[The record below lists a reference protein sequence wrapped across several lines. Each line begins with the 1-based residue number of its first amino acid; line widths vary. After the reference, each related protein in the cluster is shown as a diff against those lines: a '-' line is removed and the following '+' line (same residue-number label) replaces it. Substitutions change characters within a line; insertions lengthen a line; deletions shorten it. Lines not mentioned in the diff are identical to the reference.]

1 MLCFKVDTPH
11 MKHCLK
17 NVHTTGKQCSNHGTF
32 NVKGTANKPH
42 SLCGTAR
49 NASDVG
55 VNIRTIPQIFKD
67 VHIALQVNTINFKN
81 K

>member
-11 MKHCLK
+11 MEYCLK
-17 NVHTTGKQCSNHGTF
+17 NVHATGKQCSNYGTF

-49 NASDVG
+49 NAFHVD
-55 VNIRTIPQIFKD
+55 VNIRTILQIFKN
-67 VHIALQVNTINFKN
+67 VQFSLQVNAINFRN